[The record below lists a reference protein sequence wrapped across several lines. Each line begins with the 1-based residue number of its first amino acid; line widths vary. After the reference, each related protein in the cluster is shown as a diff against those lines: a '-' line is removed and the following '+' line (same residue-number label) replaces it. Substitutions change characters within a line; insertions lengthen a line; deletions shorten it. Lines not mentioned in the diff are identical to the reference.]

1 MTGGKTTIEFQIEE
15 ISVLENS
22 GRFPI
27 SLVRTGD
34 SSEEV
39 EVSAGLSFVESHYV
53 YPDPHLWLAPGNG
66 GHRGRVRGSRGG
78 LHRGAWDRQVG
89 KYKNVELKFF
99 ELKKW

>member
-53 YPDPHLWLAPGNG
+53 YTRILICDWLQVMVDTVDGSAVAGEDYIAV
-66 GHRGRVRGSRGG
+66 HETVRSENTKM
-78 LHRGAWDRQVG
+78 W
-89 KYKNVELKFF
+89 N
-99 ELKKW
+99 